1 MKFFKKELKEEK
13 PKNVYLIVVTTMT
26 GDADDYH
33 EIKIFAKDENE
44 LKRIIQYIRILEKM
58 APDWYDKCPSEIFC
72 FWEKYFS
79 DWFFSDGYWFDT
91 YEYFDVYY
99 FDENGKKYEV
109 EVEYEPEDDL
119 ELKELMKKELCKN
132 LN

>member
-13 PKNVYLIVVTTMT
+13 PKNVFLVVVTTMT

-33 EIKIFAKDENE
+33 EIEIFAKDENE

-58 APDWYDKCPSEIFC
+58 APEWYDKCPCDIFC
-72 FWEKYFS
+72 FWDDYFS
-79 DWFFSDGYWFDT
+79 SWFYNGYWFDT

-99 FDENGKKYEV
+99 FDENSKKFKV

-119 ELKELMKKELCKN
+119 ELKELMKKELCEN